1 MKQDKILAEK
11 LEKQSSAFTLS
22 DMEIFIFPDLF
33 YALVLANIMSPEI
46 WKWRDDPW
54 FRNIEKKSFS
64 YKINRVK
71 QYIMDHYTFNLD
83 LETWGL
89 TTQKKELAR
98 FSEYIDADALAQ
110 SNALFGYEGDKYYF
124 SIDIRKHFGLDKYTS
139 NVIPY
144 WKTETVEAMNAFR
157 HKPGYTTGA
166 GECVSLGTMYAAAM
180 FIVAKIPLEKIFLI
194 ATPLHSQNFITE
206 KDGIITNNRRIVTKS
221 MWYNGTLLSAKARRA
236 IENEKITIVSHI
248 SGHIHTFYDKATI
261 SPDAYQGFSQSL
273 KSYLKTD
280 LTFEAFVNFLRTDP
294 QFCCCFQY
302 EYVRNGKQTYV
313 EFCKILEYERQG
325 KNKLTNA
332 SKDALFAEIGGEEF
346 RLARRQDKLL
356 LNPFEQYLNEN
367 PQASFDEKRRFFEE
381 HIVQPP
387 HNERMS
393 KLFDDLYAFLNIE
406 PKLPSEGKTF
416 VKTEPIE
423 VSEKMSR
430 EEIIAEIEQKS
441 SINEVAELALFAARR
456 MDLVDWQPFVKAV
469 VERNPV
475 CVEALRNLSIQE
487 IYDALK
493 SLPEESIYNE
503 PNRLALPDEVWNY
516 QVGDGL
522 EKAFAM
528 ASVIANKNPK
538 NTIELGC
545 LNNLATLEIN
555 GQPFEFTTQKNL
567 TIKKLSL

>member
-54 FRNIEKKSFS
+54 FKDIEKKSFS

-71 QYIMDHYTFNLD
+71 QYIMDNYTFNLD

-89 TTQKKELAR
+89 TTQEKELAR
-98 FSEYIDADALAQ
+98 FSEYIDKDALAQ

-139 NVIPY
+139 DIIPY

-157 HKPGYTTGA
+157 HKPEYQTGA
-166 GECVSLGTMYAAAM
+166 GECVSLATMYAAAM

-261 SPDAYQGFSQSL
+261 LPEAYQNFSQSL
-273 KSYLKTD
+273 KNYLKTD
-280 LTFEAFVNFLRTDP
+280 LTFETFVNFLRSDS

-302 EYVRNGKQTYV
+302 EYIRNGKQTYV

-325 KNKLTNA
+325 KNKLTNS

-346 RLARRQDKLL
+346 RLVRRDDKML
-356 LNPFEQYLNEN
+356 LNIFEDFLNQN
-367 PQASFDEKRRFFEE
+367 PQLSFEEKRCFFEE
-381 HIVQPP
+381 NILQTSCC
-387 HNERMS
+387 ERME
-393 KLFDDLYAFLNIE
+393 KLFDELYAFLNIE
-406 PKLPSEGKTF
+406 PQLPNEGKTF
-416 VKTEPIE
+416 VKIE
-423 VSEKMSR
+423 SVKISEQMSR
-430 EEIIAEIEQKS
+430 EEIITEIEQKS
-441 SINEVAELALFAARR
+441 SSNEVAELALFAARR

-475 CVEALRNLSIQE
+475 CVEALKNLTDQE
-487 IYDALK
+487 IYDTLK
-493 SLPEESIYNE
+493 NLPEESIYNE

-516 QVGDGL
+516 QIGEGL
-522 EKAFAM
+522 EKAFTM
-528 ASVIANKNPK
+528 
-538 NTIELGC
+538 
-545 LNNLATLEIN
+545 
-555 GQPFEFTTQKNL
+555 
-567 TIKKLSL
+567 